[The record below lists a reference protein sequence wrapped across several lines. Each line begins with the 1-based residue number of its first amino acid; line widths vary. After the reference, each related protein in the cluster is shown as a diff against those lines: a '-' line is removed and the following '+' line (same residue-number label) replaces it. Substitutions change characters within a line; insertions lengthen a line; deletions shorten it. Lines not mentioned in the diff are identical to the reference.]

1 MPIKGLLGP
10 WRKVMFRLGFID
22 FVARKMK
29 ARRIYTQV
37 IDELSIYSE
46 RELADIGL
54 RAADLRRVARDSARR
69 VEMRP

>member
-10 WRKVMFRLGFID
+10 WRKAMFRLGFID
-22 FVARKMK
+22 FLARKMK

-54 RAADLRRVARDSARR
+54 RAADLRRVARESARR
-69 VEMRP
+69 VEMRR

>member
-1 MPIKGLLGP
+1 
-10 WRKVMFRLGFID
+10 MFRLGFID
-22 FVARKMK
+22 FLARKMK

-54 RAADLRRVARDSARR
+54 RAADLRRVARESARR
-69 VEMRP
+69 VEMRR